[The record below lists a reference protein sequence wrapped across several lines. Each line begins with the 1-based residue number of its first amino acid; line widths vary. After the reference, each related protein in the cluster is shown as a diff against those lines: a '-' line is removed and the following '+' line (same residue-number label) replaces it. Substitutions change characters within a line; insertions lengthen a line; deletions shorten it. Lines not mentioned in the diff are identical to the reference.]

1 MDGRLGKNVIWNVVA
16 IRHENMHRVE
26 AIGFYL
32 NTMGATLSTFAEVL
46 IFSLRS
52 KIDHSFILLIYMKQF
67 YKFFVP
73 DYGKLILTP
82 KEEGT

>member
-1 MDGRLGKNVIWNVVA
+1 VA
-16 IRHENMHRVE
+16 IQHENMHSVE

-46 IFSLRS
+46 IFSSRS

-67 YKFFVP
+67 YKTFVP
-73 DYGKLILTP
+73 DYGRIIPTP